1 MRIGISAE
9 IMNSEI
15 RVAATPSSVSTLVKD
30 GHEVFIQARAG
41 VGASF

>member
-9 IMNSEI
+9 IMNSES
-15 RVAATPSSVSTLVKD
+15 RVAGTPASVSTLVQD
-30 GHEVFIQARAG
+30 GHEVFIQAGAG